1 MTREEFKKTIQ
12 FALEKENEAVDFY
25 EQCSGLT
32 TRSGMKEA
40 FKEMA
45 DEERKHVRM
54 LENIKPASI
63 QKMSIQEI
71 PNLKISDYLV
81 DMKFTP
87 GMSYRDLL
95 ILAMK
100 REEKSVALYTSL
112 KEKGGD
118 PNIVKLFQILAQEE
132 LKHKNRLEREF
143 DDAMRSEN

>member
-32 TRSGMKEA
+32 TRSGMKKA

-143 DDAMRSEN
+143 DDTMRSEN